1 MAEEDGDLT
10 VAQRLGRLLDRGLLP
25 AGGPAEAAERLI
37 ERLERPARVAL
48 LGLPGAGKSAILN
61 LLAGTIV
68 VPETLRLPT
77 MIVQHGAESRMLCT
91 LADGK
96 TQIVEGHD
104 LSAILVLNPA
114 MVTLEMDLPALKV
127 IHLLEVSAGPMEAEQ
142 RRAALWASKRADI
155 LIWCTTSYLPKEQ
168 VVWEAMPDV
177 VKDNGFLFLT
187 KVDLLG
193 SREAAAGMLE
203 RVEQRAGEEFRQ
215 VMSISA
221 KQARTAMQAEG
232 GLDRDLFRDS
242 GAAAVITTIKSRVNM
257 ARRADTDMAELLL
270 ARHVE
275 AGGIV
280 ARRFAEPEA
289 PVKPEPVRQDE
300 VPEWVPPPEVIAE
313 PVAEVVPEP
322 VAPEP
327 ALAPEPVAE
336 LVPEPVVEAEPE
348 PEPVIELEPEPV
360 AEAAPEP
367 EPVVEPEP
375 VIDPLPEPEPVAEA
389 SPEPEPEPVAE
400 AAAEPEPVVAEA
412 PEPVEV
418 ALPEPVA
425 EEVAAAP
432 TGADPELESVLA
444 RAGGKKRFADR
455 MRQMPKPDEVPAGQM
470 PVRSTWKSKAETAAA
485 ATPRP
490 APEPRSKREP
500 AAAPVPEP
508 EVIPPEVVEASV
520 PEPEAPV
527 AKAAESGP
535 DDSAIAAMLAAAG
548 APAVDRVRRERP
560 SREVSRTVEEPKA
573 EPVVEETPARPSL
586 FGARRPG
593 PAASSTDRGL
603 PDLSSIRARPEEI
616 EASEA
621 AALQDALEE
630 PDDEPG
636 VDEMETEAE
645 VAEVPTPAAIQPA
658 AEPVARFPR
667 SVEPAARFRSPAPA
681 SAARVAAPV
690 APAPLP
696 EQLATPRAAVLRE
709 RRPDADTPVRRERP
723 RIAARAVA
731 APPPAP
737 AAPMPV
743 SAADQEVLDEA
754 IQLIIARSAAL
765 VQEIDPEE
773 KVPVDTVLEHGR
785 ETTEQVMSILARAKS
800 GEMRRINTD
809 LGEVQDLIMLMQLEK
824 GHAPAD
830 DAMTLL
836 LQIRRDLET
845 LRAA

>member
-1 MAEEDGDLT
+1 MTEEDADLT

-77 MIVQHGAESRMLCT
+77 IIVQHGAESRMLCT

-104 LSAILVLNPA
+104 LAAVLVLNPA

-203 RVEQRAGEEFRQ
+203 RVELRAGEEFRQ

-221 KQARTAMQAEG
+221 KQARAAMQAEG

-275 AGGIV
+275 AGGMV
-280 ARRFAEPEA
+280 ARRFAEPET
-289 PVKPEPVRQDE
+289 PVKPVQRD
-300 VPEWVPPPEVIAE
+300 VAPEWVPPPEPVKE
-313 PVAEVVPEP
+313 PLAEVEMPEP
-322 VAPEP
+322 LV
-327 ALAPEPVAE
+327 LAPELPAP
-336 LVPEPVVEAEPE
+336 LVLEAEPE
-348 PEPVIELEPEPV
+348 PL
-360 AEAAPEP
+360 AETEVEP
-367 EPVVEPEP
+367 EPVVETVVEAEAEPEQEPEP
-375 VIDPLPEPEPVAEA
+375 IAELAPEPEPALPED
-389 SPEPEPEPVAE
+389 PEPEPAEQPPE
-400 AAAEPEPVVAEA
+400 AA
-412 PEPVEV
+412 
-418 ALPEPVA
+418 LPS
-425 EEVAAAP
+425 
-432 TGADPELESVLA
+432 ADPELESILA

-455 MRQMPKPDEVPAGQM
+455 MRQMPKPDEAPAGQV

-490 APEPRSKREP
+490 APVPRAKPEPV
-500 AAAPVPEP
+500 AAPEP
-508 EVIPPEVVEASV
+508 EVAEVAA
-520 PEPEAPV
+520 PEPELPV
-527 AKAAESGP
+527 AKAADTGP
-535 DDSAIAAMLAAAG
+535 DDSVIAAMLAAAG
-548 APAVDRVRRERP
+548 APATDRVRRERP
-560 SREVSRTVEEPKA
+560 PKDEVSPVEEPEA
-573 EPVVEETPARPSL
+573 DPAVEEAPARPSL

-593 PAASSTDRGL
+593 PAARGDSRGL
-603 PDLSSIRARPEEI
+603 PDLSAIRARPEEI
-616 EASEA
+616 EAAEA

-630 PDDEPG
+630 
-636 VDEMETEAE
+636 AE
-645 VAEVPTPAAIQPA
+645 VAPDVDEAETVPEPVAVPVPLMTQPA
-658 AEPVARFPR
+658 AEPVARAPR
-667 SVEPAARFRSPAPA
+667 DVEPVARFRAPAPA
-681 SAARVAAPV
+681 AAPRAAAPV
-690 APAPLP
+690 AAATLP

-709 RRPDADTPVRRERP
+709 RRPDADAPVRRERP
-723 RIAARAVA
+723 RIAARAVS

-737 AAPMPV
+737 AAPVPV
-743 SAADQEVLDEA
+743 SVEDQQVLDEA
-754 IQLIIARSAAL
+754 IRLIMARAVDLA
-765 VQEIDPEE
+765 QGIDPDE

-785 ETTEQVMSILARAKS
+785 ETTEQVMSILSRTKS
-800 GEMRRINTD
+800 GELRRINTD